1 MNDFLSA
8 FEIHIIPRDE
18 VESSDEA
25 SKHAAREKLTLLI
38 AKICKDFRGIAF
50 EESRGKLIYAFEQV
64 SFAAQA
70 GMAIQIEAD
79 ALNAKNHLSPICL
92 ASIGIVAVIN
102 PFTGLKE
109 EERSIQLASFMAEA
123 AGPGELYLSEGAH
136 DSLKNPDSL
145 LCRFTRQLIRTGE
158 DRALNAY
165 EIFWNPTEVDS
176 GKLDRDPNAIDLE
189 IQPIRSFGLKLVAG
203 VLLLFFGVLLL
214 TVGYESLWLWFMHM
228 VYR

>member
-1 MNDFLSA
+1 MGDFLSA
-8 FEIHIIPRDE
+8 FHIHIIPRNDE
-18 VESSDEA
+18 ESSDER
-25 SKHAAREKLTLLI
+25 SDDGAREKLILLI
-38 AKICKDFRGIAF
+38 AKICKDFRGVALK
-50 EESRGKLIYAFEQV
+50 ESDGKLIYAFDQV
-64 SFAAQA
+64 SFATQA
-70 GMAIQIEAD
+70 AMAIQIEAD

-165 EIFWNPTEVDS
+165 EIFWNPTDVDP

-214 TVGYESLWLWFMHM
+214 TVGYESLWLSFMHM

>member
-165 EIFWNPTEVDS
+165 EIFWNPTEVDP

-203 VLLLFFGVLLL
+203 ILLLFFGVLLL

>member
-38 AKICKDFRGIAF
+38 AKICKDFRGVAF
-50 EESRGKLIYAFEQV
+50 EESRGKIIYAFEQV

-109 EERSIQLASFMAEA
+109 EDRSIELASFMAAA

-165 EIFWNPTEVDS
+165 EIFWNPKEVDP
-176 GKLDRDPNAIDLE
+176 GKLDKDPDAVDLE

-203 VLLLFFGVLLL
+203 ILLLFFGVLLL
-214 TVGYESLWLWFMHM
+214 TVGYEALWLWFIHM

>member
-1 MNDFLSA
+1 MSNFLSA
-8 FEIHIIPRDE
+8 FCIHIIPRID
-18 VESSDEA
+18 VDLSDEEPH
-25 SKHAAREKLTLLI
+25 HAVREKLIQLI
-38 AKICKDFRGIAF
+38 ARICKDFRGAVL
-50 EESRGKLIYAFEQV
+50 EESGGKLIYIFEQV
-64 SFAAQA
+64 SFAIQA
-70 GMAIQIEAD
+70 AMAIQIEAD
-79 ALNAKNHLSPICL
+79 ALNAKNHSAPICL
-92 ASIGIVAVIN
+92 ASIGITALVN

-123 AGPGELYLSEGAH
+123 AGAGELYLSEGAH

-165 EIFWNPTEVDS
+165 EVFWNPTEVDP
-176 GKLDRDPNAIDLE
+176 GRLHKDPHAIDLD

-214 TVGYESLWLWFMHM
+214 TVGWEALWDWFI
-228 VYR
+228 VIVNR

>member
-8 FEIHIIPRDE
+8 FEIHLFPRIDTGT
-18 VESSDEA
+18 SDEA
-25 SKHAAREKLTLLI
+25 HNQAAREKLLLLI
-38 AKICKDFRGIAF
+38 AKICKDFRGNAF
-50 EESRGKLIYAFEQV
+50 EQSQDKLIYAFEKV
-64 SFAAQA
+64 SFAVQA
-70 GMAIQIEAD
+70 AMAIQIEAD

-109 EERSIQLASFMAEA
+109 EERSIQLASFMAQA

-145 LCRFTRQLIRTGE
+145 LCRFTRQLMRTGE
-158 DRALNAY
+158 DRVLNVY
-165 EIFWNPTEVDS
+165 EIFWNPTEVDP
-176 GKLDRDPNAIDLE
+176 GKLDRDPDAVDLE

-203 VLLLFFGVLLL
+203 ILLLFFGVLLL
-214 TVGYESLWLWFMHM
+214 TVGYEALWLWFIHM

>member
-1 MNDFLSA
+1 MNNFLSA
-8 FEIHIIPRDE
+8 FQIHLIPRSD
-18 VESSDEA
+18 VVLSDEA
-25 SKHAAREKLTLLI
+25 SNHAAREKLILLI
-38 AKICKDFRGIAF
+38 ARICKDFRGMAF
-50 EESRGKLIYAFEQV
+50 EESRGKLIYTYEQV
-64 SFAAQA
+64 SFATQA
-70 GMAIQIEAD
+70 AMAIQIEAD

-92 ASIGIVAVIN
+92 ASIGIVALIN

-136 DSLKNPDSL
+136 DSLKNPESL
-145 LCRFTRQLIRTGE
+145 LCRFTRQLLRTGE

-165 EIFWNPTEVDS
+165 EVFWNPTEVDL
-176 GKLDRDPNAIDLE
+176 GKLKKDPNSIDLE

-203 VLLLFFGVLLL
+203 ILLLFFGVLLL
-214 TVGYESLWLWFMHM
+214 TVGYEALWLWFIHM